1 MAENPLFFYFFGEGG
16 DAFIMKIFDM
26 AMEYRSFFLTGL
38 QYTLLLALIGVVC
51 GFVLGILVA
60 LLRMSKIAPL
70 RWIAT
75 AWVEFLRGTPM
86 LVQLF
91 LIHYGLPVF
100 GMEFTPIESG
110 AITLT
115 INSSAYLAEIFRAG
129 IQGVDRGQTEAAR
142 SLGMRQGMTMRY
154 IVLPQALKSVL
165 PAIGNEFITIIKE
178 SSIVAMIGVTDLLFQ
193 ARTITTITYDG
204 LTPLVVIALM
214 YFVLTFTLSKLLG
227 ILERRLNTDDR
238 R

>member
-1 MAENPLFFYFFGEGG
+1 MS
-16 DAFIMKIFDM
+16 IFDL
-26 AMEYRSFFLTGL
+26 AYDYRNFFLTGL
-38 QYTLLLALIGVVC
+38 QYTLLLAVIGVFC
-51 GFVLGILVA
+51 GFVLGIAVA
-60 LLRMSKIAPL
+60 LLRMSKLWPL
-70 RWIAT
+70 RFIAT

-91 LIHYGLPVF
+91 LIHYGLPEF
-100 GMEFTPIESG
+100 GLEFTPIQSG

-129 IQGVDRGQTEAAR
+129 IQGVDRGQVEASR
-142 SLGMRQGMTMRY
+142 SLGMRSGMTMRY

-178 SSIVAMIGVTDLLFQ
+178 SSIVSMIGVADLLFQ
-193 ARTITTITYDG
+193 ARTITTITYEG

-214 YFVLTFTLSKLLG
+214 YFVLTFILSKLLG
-227 ILERRLNTDDR
+227 RLERRLNTDDR
-238 R
+238 G

>member
-1 MAENPLFFYFFGEGG
+1 MELLNMAY
-16 DAFIMKIFDM
+16 
-26 AMEYRSFFLTGL
+26 EYRNFFLTGM
-38 QYTLLLALIGVVC
+38 QYTLLLAVIGVFC
-51 GFVLGILVA
+51 GFVLGIAVA
-60 LLRMSKIAPL
+60 LLRMSRLWPL
-70 RWIAT
+70 RFIAT

-91 LIHYGLPVF
+91 LIHYGLPEF
-100 GMEFTPIESG
+100 GLEFSPIQSG

-129 IQGVDRGQTEAAR
+129 IQGVDRGQVEASR
-142 SLGMRQGMTMRY
+142 SLGMKQGMTMRY

-178 SSIVAMIGVTDLLFQ
+178 SSIVSMIGVADLLFQ
-193 ARTITTITYDG
+193 ARTITTITYEG

-214 YFVLTFTLSKLLG
+214 YFVLTFILSKLLG
-227 ILERRLNTDDR
+227 RLERRLNTDDR
-238 R
+238 G

>member
-1 MAENPLFFYFFGEGG
+1 MNV
-16 DAFIMKIFDM
+16 FDM
-26 AMEYRSFFLTGL
+26 AYEYRNLFLSGL
-38 QYTLLLALIGVVC
+38 QYTLLLAVLGVFF
-51 GFVLGILVA
+51 GFVLGILVS
-60 LLRMSKIAPL
+60 LLRMSKWRIL
-70 RWIAT
+70 RFIAT

-91 LIHYGLPVF
+91 LIHYGLPEF
-100 GMEFTPIESG
+100 GISLSPIQSG

-129 IQGVDRGQTEAAR
+129 IQGVDRGQMEAAR
-142 SLGMRQGMTMRY
+142 SLGMKQGMTMRY
-154 IVLPQALKSVL
+154 IILPQALKNVL

-178 SSIVAMIGVTDLLFQ
+178 SSIVSMIGVADLLFQ
-193 ARTITTITYDG
+193 ARTITTITYEG
-204 LTPLVVIALM
+204 LSPLLVIAVM

-238 R
+238 G

>member
-1 MAENPLFFYFFGEGG
+1 MN
-16 DAFIMKIFDM
+16 IFDL
-26 AMEYRSFFLTGL
+26 AIEYRSFFFAGL
-38 QYTLLLALIGVVC
+38 RYTLLLAVMGVC
-51 GFVLGILVA
+51 FGFVLGIIVSLM
-60 LLRMSKIAPL
+60 RMSKIKVL
-70 RWIAT
+70 RFIAT

-91 LIHYGLPVF
+91 LIHYGLVEF
-100 GMEFTPIESG
+100 GLEFTPMQSG

-154 IVLPQALKSVL
+154 IVLPQALKNVL

-178 SSIVAMIGVTDLLFQ
+178 SSIVSMIGVADLLFQ

-204 LTPLVVIALM
+204 LTPLVVIAVM

-227 ILERRLNTDDR
+227 LVERKLNTDDHR
-238 R
+238 

>member
-1 MAENPLFFYFFGEGG
+1 MSV
-16 DAFIMKIFDM
+16 FDI
-26 AMEYRSFFLTGL
+26 AYEYRNFFLSGL
-38 QYTLLLALIGVVC
+38 QYTLLLAVMGVFF
-51 GFVLGILVA
+51 GFVLGIVIS
-60 LLRMSKIAPL
+60 LLRMSKWRIL
-70 RWIAT
+70 RFIAT

-91 LIHYGLPVF
+91 LIHYGLPEF
-100 GMEFTPIESG
+100 GISLTPIQSG

-129 IQGVDRGQTEAAR
+129 IQGVDRGQMEAAR
-142 SLGMRQGMTMRY
+142 SLGMKQGMTMRY
-154 IVLPQALKSVL
+154 IILPQALKNVL

-178 SSIVAMIGVTDLLFQ
+178 SSIVSMIGVADLLFE
-193 ARTITTITYDG
+193 ARTITTITYEG
-204 LTPLVVIALM
+204 LSPLVVIAVM

-238 R
+238 G

>member
-1 MAENPLFFYFFGEGG
+1 MN
-16 DAFIMKIFDM
+16 IFDM
-26 AMEYRSFFLTGL
+26 AYEYRDFFFSGL
-38 QYTLLLALIGVVC
+38 KYTLLLAVLGVFF
-51 GFVLGILVA
+51 GFVLGIIVS
-60 LLRMSKIAPL
+60 LLRMSKWRILRFIAS
-70 RWIAT
+70 

-91 LIHYGLPVF
+91 LIHYGLTEF
-100 GMEFTPIESG
+100 GLEFTPIQSG

-129 IQGVDRGQTEAAR
+129 IQGIDRGQVEAAR
-142 SLGMRQGMTMRY
+142 SLGMKQGMTMRY
-154 IVLPQALKSVL
+154 IVLPQALKNVL

-178 SSIVAMIGVTDLLFQ
+178 SSIVSMIGVADLFFQ
-193 ARTITTITYDG
+193 AKSITTITYEG
-204 LTPLVVIALM
+204 LTPYVIIAIM
-214 YFVLTFTLSKLLG
+214 YFILTFTLSKLLG

>member
-1 MAENPLFFYFFGEGG
+1 MNV
-16 DAFIMKIFDM
+16 FDM
-26 AMEYRSFFLTGL
+26 AFEYRNLFLSGL
-38 QYTLLLALIGVVC
+38 KYTLLLAVIGVFC
-51 GFVLGILVA
+51 GFVLGIIVSLM
-60 LLRMSKIAPL
+60 RMSKWSLL
-70 RWIAT
+70 RFIAT

-91 LIHYGLPVF
+91 LIHYGLVEL
-100 GMEFTPIESG
+100 GLEFSAIQSG

-129 IQGVDRGQTEAAR
+129 IQGVDRGQVEAAR
-142 SLGMRQGMTMRY
+142 SLGMKQGMTMRY
-154 IVLPQALKSVL
+154 IVLPQALKNVL

-178 SSIVAMIGVTDLLFQ
+178 SSIVSMIGVADLLFQ
-193 ARTITTITYDG
+193 ARNITAITYEG
-204 LTPLVVIALM
+204 LTPLVIISIM

>member
-1 MAENPLFFYFFGEGG
+1 MLGVFF
-16 DAFIMKIFDM
+16 
-26 AMEYRSFFLTGL
+26 
-38 QYTLLLALIGVVC
+38 
-51 GFVLGILVA
+51 GFVLGIIVS
-60 LLRMSKIAPL
+60 LLRMSKWRVLRFIAS
-70 RWIAT
+70 

-91 LIHYGLPVF
+91 LIHYGLPEF
-100 GMEFTPIESG
+100 GLEFSPIQSG

-129 IQGVDRGQTEAAR
+129 IQGVDRGQVEAAR
-142 SLGMRQGMTMRY
+142 SLGMKQGMTMRY
-154 IVLPQALKSVL
+154 IVLPQALKNVL

-178 SSIVAMIGVTDLLFQ
+178 SSIVSMIGVADLLFE
-193 ARTITTITYDG
+193 ARTITTITYEG
-204 LTPLVVIALM
+204 LTPLVVIAVM
-214 YFVLTFTLSKLLG
+214 YFILTFTLSKLLG

>member
-1 MAENPLFFYFFGEGG
+1 MNL
-16 DAFIMKIFDM
+16 FDM
-26 AMEYRSFFLTGL
+26 AYEYRNLFLSGL
-38 QYTLLLALIGVVC
+38 KYTLLLALIGVFC
-51 GFVLGILVA
+51 GFVLGIIVS
-60 LLRMSKIAPL
+60 LLRMSKWSVL
-70 RWIAT
+70 RFIAT

-91 LIHYGLPVF
+91 LIHYGLVEL
-100 GMEFTPIESG
+100 GLEFSAIQSG

-129 IQGVDRGQTEAAR
+129 IQGVDRGQMEAAR
-142 SLGMRQGMTMRY
+142 SLGMKQGMTMRY
-154 IVLPQALKSVL
+154 IVLPQALKNVL

-178 SSIVAMIGVTDLLFQ
+178 SSIVSMIGVADLLFQ
-193 ARTITTITYDG
+193 ARNITAITYEG
-204 LTPLVVIALM
+204 LTPLIIISIM
-214 YFVLTFTLSKLLG
+214 YFILTFTLSKLLG

>member
-1 MAENPLFFYFFGEGG
+1 MDILTLAY
-16 DAFIMKIFDM
+16 D
-26 AMEYRSFFLTGL
+26 YRSFFLSGL
-38 QYTLLLALIGVVC
+38 QYTLLLAVLGVFF
-51 GFVLGILVA
+51 GFVLGIIVSLM
-60 LLRMSKIAPL
+60 RMSKWRIV
-70 RWIAT
+70 RFIAT

-91 LIHYGLPVF
+91 LIHYGLPEF
-100 GMEFTPIESG
+100 GLEFSPIQSG

-129 IQGVDRGQTEAAR
+129 IQGVDRGQVEAAR
-142 SLGMRQGMTMRY
+142 SLGMKQGMTMRH

-178 SSIVAMIGVTDLLFQ
+178 SSIVSMIGVADLLFQ
-193 ARTITTITYDG
+193 ARTITTITYEG
-204 LTPLVVIALM
+204 LTPLVVIAVM
-214 YFVLTFTLSKLLG
+214 YFVLTFTLSKILG
-227 ILERRLNTDDR
+227 RLERRMNTDDR

>member
-1 MAENPLFFYFFGEGG
+1 M
-16 DAFIMKIFDM
+16 
-26 AMEYRSFFLTGL
+26 
-38 QYTLLLALIGVVC
+38 LLALIGVLC
-51 GFVLGILVA
+51 GFVLGIIVS
-60 LLRMSKIAPL
+60 LLRMSKWSVL
-70 RWIAT
+70 RFIAT

-91 LIHYGLPVF
+91 LIHYGLVEL
-100 GMEFTPIESG
+100 GLEFSAIQSG

-129 IQGVDRGQTEAAR
+129 IQGVDRGQMEAAR
-142 SLGMRQGMTMRY
+142 SLGMKQGMTMRY
-154 IVLPQALKSVL
+154 IVLPQALKNVL

-178 SSIVAMIGVTDLLFQ
+178 SSIVSMIGVADLLFQ
-193 ARTITTITYDG
+193 ARNITAITYEG
-204 LTPLVVIALM
+204 LTPLIIISIM
-214 YFVLTFTLSKLLG
+214 YFILTFTLSKLLG

>member
-1 MAENPLFFYFFGEGG
+1 MNV
-16 DAFIMKIFDM
+16 FDM
-26 AMEYRSFFLTGL
+26 AYEYRNLFLSGL
-38 QYTLLLALIGVVC
+38 QYTLLLAVLGVFF
-51 GFVLGILVA
+51 GFVLGILVS
-60 LLRMSKIAPL
+60 LLRMSKWRIL
-70 RWIAT
+70 RFIAT

-91 LIHYGLPVF
+91 LIHYGLTEL
-100 GMEFTPIESG
+100 GLEFTPIQSG

-129 IQGVDRGQTEAAR
+129 IQGVDRGQVEAAR
-142 SLGMRQGMTMRY
+142 SLGMKQGMTLRY
-154 IVLPQALKSVL
+154 IVLPQAIKNVL

-178 SSIVAMIGVTDLLFQ
+178 SSIVSMIGVADLFFQ
-193 ARTITTITYDG
+193 AKTITTITYEG
-204 LTPLVVIALM
+204 LTPYVIIAIM

-238 R
+238 G

>member
-1 MAENPLFFYFFGEGG
+1 MSVFELAY
-16 DAFIMKIFDM
+16 D
-26 AMEYRSFFLTGL
+26 YRNFFLSGL
-38 QYTLLLALIGVVC
+38 KYTLLLAVMGVFF
-51 GFVLGILVA
+51 GFVLGIAVS
-60 LLRMSKIAPL
+60 LLRMSKWRIL
-70 RWIAT
+70 RFIAT

-91 LIHYGLPVF
+91 LIHYGLPEF
-100 GMEFTPIESG
+100 GISLSPIQSG

-129 IQGVDRGQTEAAR
+129 IQGVDRGQMEAAR
-142 SLGMRQGMTMRY
+142 SLGMKQGMTMRY
-154 IVLPQALKSVL
+154 IILPQALKNVL

-178 SSIVAMIGVTDLLFQ
+178 SSIVSMIGVADLLFE
-193 ARTITTITYDG
+193 ARTITTITYEG
-204 LTPLVVIALM
+204 LSPLVVIAVM

-238 R
+238 G